1 MTTENKQVY
10 QYRKEDFIPIVG
22 VRKHMNRCFEEMEK
36 HPILNWSEKYNAQCF
51 IRDAGLIFYNV
62 AIFLPPLLIGLEK
75 LAGD

>member
-36 HPILNWSEKYNAQCF
+36 HPILNWSEKYNAQC
-51 IRDAGLIFYNV
+51 
-62 AIFLPPLLIGLEK
+62 
-75 LAGD
+75 